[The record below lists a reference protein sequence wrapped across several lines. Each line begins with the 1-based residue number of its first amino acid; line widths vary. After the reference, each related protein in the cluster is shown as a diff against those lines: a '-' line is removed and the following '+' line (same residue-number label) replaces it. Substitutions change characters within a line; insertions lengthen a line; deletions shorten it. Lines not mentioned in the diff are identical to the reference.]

1 MARVIPVVTTTDR
14 SYVLNCYVAIFSI
27 IQASNKEDFYKIH
40 VLVTDLSKEDTELL
54 ESLSGENI
62 SVTCMEISD
71 VVRNA
76 GLQQVLHFPVQTY
89 YRMFIPLVLPEEK
102 KILYLDSDLCVLRDV
117 AELYGCDLEG
127 HAVGVVRDVP
137 CPHLDGHDRELGDFS
152 CEKTFNSGVLLMDT
166 EAFEREH
173 IREKCLTLL
182 LEDYKREERQLIYAD
197 NDALN
202 MVLYEKGKML
212 EDGWNFQWQY
222 LKDPE
227 IIYEGHRDRY
237 LATAKNPYIVHFA
250 GKIKP
255 WTHPDYP
262 LANVFWDLAQRTKVY
277 GKIVYKNIVDLQRQ
291 KSAFDCF
298 ENYQFPF
305 SLIPADSRIALYGAG
320 EVGKAF
326 FGQMELLHYAEI
338 SLWADRDYEKL
349 QKKGFLVEAPAELL
363 KKEEEYS
370 HVIVAIESK
379 KTADGI
385 INELKKMG
393 IPGEKL
399 VWSTYRKAKK

>member
-1 MARVIPVVTTTDR
+1 MFLEEIIRKND
-14 SYVLNCYVAIFSI
+14 SI
-27 IQASNKEDFYKIH
+27 IIEYVDNSYNDLIEYK
-40 VLVTDLSKEDTELL
+40 
-54 ESLSGENI
+54 ENI
-62 SVTCMEISD
+62 D
-71 VVRNA
+71 K
-76 GLQQVLHFPVQTY
+76 
-89 YRMFIPLVLPEEK
+89 MFE
-102 KILYLDSDLCVLRDV
+102 
-117 AELYGCDLEG
+117 
-127 HAVGVVRDVP
+127 
-137 CPHLDGHDRELGDFS
+137 
-152 CEKTFNSGVLLMDT
+152 
-166 EAFEREH
+166 
-173 IREKCLTLL
+173 
-182 LEDYKREERQLIYAD
+182 
-197 NDALN
+197 
-202 MVLYEKGKML
+202 
-212 EDGWNFQWQY
+212 
-222 LKDPE
+222 
-227 IIYEGHRDRY
+227 
-237 LATAKNPYIVHFA
+237 
-250 GKIKP
+250 
-255 WTHPDYP
+255 
-262 LANVFWDLAQRTKVY
+262 TK
-277 GKIVYKNIVDLQRQ
+277 KIVYKNIVDLQRQ

-399 VWSTYRKAKK
+399 VWSMYRKAKK